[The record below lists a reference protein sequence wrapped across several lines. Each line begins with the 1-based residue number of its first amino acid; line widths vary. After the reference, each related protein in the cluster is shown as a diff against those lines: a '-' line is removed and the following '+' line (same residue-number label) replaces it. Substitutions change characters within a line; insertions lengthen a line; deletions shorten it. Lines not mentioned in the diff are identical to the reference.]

1 MLSDKEKV
9 SLKEIL
15 ILMSEEDFKML
26 AQSITENMIVPLN
39 TQQAIDAIFLHSAT
53 ELSLLLQE
61 GIPREILFRYLHS
74 KKPPQSKQIK
84 LLRSVRFSRCGT
96 VLLMIMG
103 GHQCLCLSRS
113 LLWTAIQHNQNLI

>member
-15 ILMSEEDFKML
+15 VLMSEKDLKMV
-26 AQSITENMIVPLN
+26 AQRITENMIVPLN
-39 TQQAIDAIFLHSAT
+39 TQEAIDAILLHSAT
-53 ELSLLLQE
+53 QLSLLLLD

-84 LLRSVRFSRCGT
+84 LL
-96 VLLMIMG
+96 
-103 GHQCLCLSRS
+103 
-113 LLWTAIQHNQNLI
+113 